1 MDVSGRKV
9 LVLGGYGLVGIAVC
23 RELLARSP
31 AELQLHSLRE
41 SECISARDELL
52 AEWPDA
58 NITLSWGDLF
68 GLADGV
74 DPDRELELQL
84 ELLRDED
91 LAAFR
96 LYQLLLDRRPDI
108 VIDCVNTA
116 TGIAY
121 RDIFRSASKLREE
134 VEADNVDTASARQ
147 LLEALY
153 VPRLIRHIQVLYR
166 GMIEA
171 KTRIY
176 LKVGTSGTGG
186 MGLNIPYTHS
196 EERPSRVLLSKSSIA
211 GAHTML
217 LFLLARTPD
226 APMIKEIKPA
236 AAIGWKRIDAG
247 PVTRAGRRIPLYD
260 CPPERAVEVERALA
274 EAPDGWRAL
283 EDPEGEPRVLESV
296 FIDTGEN
303 GVFSCEEFETVTA
316 LGQMEYVTPE
326 EIADHVMLELT
337 GGSGG
342 REMVAALD
350 GAVMGPTYRA
360 GEMRHTALERMRRLE
375 RETGYDSVAFE
386 MLGPPRLSKLLYE
399 GHLLRRVV
407 GTLAELA
414 EADPEAC
421 SRGCAALLA
430 EDETLR
436 AKILSI
442 GIPIRWPDG
451 TISRGPEMKIP
462 PYKEEARVAIDP
474 ERIERWAEAGWVD
487 LRPGNFERWRRR
499 AGGILAS
506 LEDHPE
512 GDTSS
517 ERHDDREYWRPDRD
531 LPVGRV
537 AAWIFGVE
545 DEGDRGKPS

>member
-23 RELLARSP
+23 RELLDRSP

-68 GLADGV
+68 GLADGI
-74 DPDRELELQL
+74 DADRELELQL

-134 VEADNVDTASARQ
+134 VEADSVDTASARQ

-153 VPRLIRHIQVLYR
+153 IPRLIRHIQVLYR

-196 EERPSRVLLSKSSIA
+196 EEKPSRVLLSKSALA
-211 GAHTML
+211 GAHSML
-217 LFLLARTPD
+217 LFLMARTPG
-226 APMIKEIKPA
+226 APITKEIKPA
-236 AAIGWKRIDAG
+236 AAIAWKGIGAG
-247 PVTRAGRRIPLYD
+247 PISRGRDPVWLMRAAPKPVGETISTVDDTAAEVTD
-260 CPPERAVEVERALA
+260 EQ
-274 EAPDGWRAL
+274 L
-283 EDPEGEPRVLESV
+283 ETV

-303 GVFSCEEFETVTA
+303 GIFSIEEFSMLTTA
-316 LGQMEYVTPE
+316 SQMEFVTPE
-326 EIADHVMLELT
+326 EIARYLIYEIEGGNT
-337 GGSGG
+337 GHDIIN
-342 REMVAALD
+342 ALD
-350 GAVMGPTYRA
+350 NAVLGPTYRA
-360 GEMRHTALERMRRLE
+360 GVLRHFALDKMNELQADYPTR
-375 RETGYDSVAFE
+375 SVAFE
-386 MLGPPRLSKLLYE
+386 MLGPPRNTKLLFE
-399 GHLLRRVV
+399 AHLLREVF
-407 GTLAELA
+407 GTMRAVHRA
-414 EADPEAC
+414 TPEEIRDSLNAMV
-421 SRGCAALLA
+421 L
-430 EDETLR
+430 EDQRTASE
-436 AKILSI
+436 IISI
-442 GIPIRWPDG
+442 GVPVLLDDG
-451 TISRGPEMKIP
+451 RLLRGTTVLVPANADQMEVTPEQM
-462 PYKEEARVAIDP
+462 EVWVA
-474 ERIERWAEAGWVD
+474 AGWVD
-487 LRPGNFERWRRR
+487 LRLSNCERWRQRMVSIF
-499 AGGILAS
+499 AQVEAIPP
-506 LEDHPE
+506 D
-512 GDTSS
+512 DTSS
-517 ERHDDREYWRPDRD
+517 RYVRTPQFWGLDQELQPGKVVSWVLTEEEHG
-531 LPVGRV
+531 GR
-537 AAWIFGVE
+537 AK
-545 DEGDRGKPS
+545 R